1 MDLTT
6 DKLRSLIKKWN
17 TLIEAFVDVKTTDGY
32 LLRVFVIGFTK
43 KQRTQIRKTSYAQRS
58 QVCLPVML
66 TPNLRPVYFPRA
78 PPQNLPFLAETRV
91 IGVAARPFTPPL
103 VYPNLMDGFLRSR
116 ACSAVIFAPR

>member
-66 TPNLRPVYFPRA
+66 TRTSALFIFPVPPRRT
-78 PPQNLPFLAETRV
+78 FL
-91 IGVAARPFTPPL
+91 
-103 VYPNLMDGFLRSR
+103 S
-116 ACSAVIFAPR
+116 